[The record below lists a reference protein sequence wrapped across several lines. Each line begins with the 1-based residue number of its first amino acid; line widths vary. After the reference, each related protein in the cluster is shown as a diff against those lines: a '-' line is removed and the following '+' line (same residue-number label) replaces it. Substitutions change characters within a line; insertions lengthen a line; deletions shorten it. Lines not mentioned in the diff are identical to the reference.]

1 MDAGKA
7 CGARYSDRE
16 FRLSIYYRPSDRES
30 AKFSD
35 CAMYWGTGNV
45 YANLYRV
52 RERIARVAIEFCP

>member
-45 YANLYRV
+45 YANLYRI
-52 RERIARVAIEFCP
+52 R